1 MSQTFELIR
10 KLIEQNDVKIS
21 VHGYDE
27 LAEDDISV
35 REIMSGFKDAI
46 IVEDY
51 PDYAKGPCVLVLQR
65 DR

>member
-51 PDYAKGPCVLVLQR
+51 PDYA
-65 DR
+65 